1 MKDAPVSEIVEGCIR
16 GKESAM
22 KAFYERFY
30 GYAMTVCMAYSNH
43 REDAREVLNDGFL
56 KAFKNIKELNN
67 REAILPW
74 LRKIMVNTALDYYRR
89 NQRRKENELTDEASL
104 NATEPYQNDEGV
116 LAQLSAEE
124 ILAQLQQLPSAV
136 RMVFGLYVLEGYSH
150 QEIAQ
155 KLNIAESSSRSY
167 LNEANKRLRK
177 ILTLQNESDNERIK
191 R

>member
-1 MKDAPVSEIVEGCIR
+1 MKDAPLSEIIEGCLQ

-22 KAFYERFY
+22 EAFYERFY

-43 REDAREVLNDGFL
+43 REDAREVMNDGFM
-56 KAFKNIKELNN
+56 KAFKNIKELKN
-67 REAILPW
+67 RESVLPW

-89 NQRRKENELTDEASL
+89 NQRRKENGLTDEASL
-104 NATEPYQNDEGV
+104 DVAEPYQNDEGV

-124 ILAQLQQLPSAV
+124 ILAHLQQLPSAV

-155 KLNIAESSSRSY
+155 KLGIAESSSRSY
-167 LNEANKRLRK
+167 LNESNKRLRK
-177 ILTLQNESDNERIK
+177 VLTLQNKSDNERIK

>member
-30 GYAMTVCMAYSNH
+30 GYAMTVCMAYSTH

-56 KAFKNIKELNN
+56 KAFNTIKELKN
-67 REAILPW
+67 REAVLPW

-89 NQRRKENELTDEASL
+89 NQRRKENGFTDEASL
-104 NATEPYQNDEGV
+104 YAPEPYQNEEGV
-116 LAQLSAEE
+116 LARLSAEE
-124 ILAQLQQLPSAV
+124 ILAQLQQLPSAL
-136 RMVFGLYVLEGYSH
+136 RIVFGLYVLEGYSH

-155 KLNIAESSSRSY
+155 KLSIAESSSRSY

-177 ILTLQNESDNERIK
+177 VLTLQNESDNERIK